1 MIEGVSLTVISA
13 ISRVKRIPPETVT
26 LESRLEDL
34 GLDSLD
40 GLNVFFELEEAF
52 DMTIPDEQARSMRSV
67 REIVDG
73 ISRLLEHRRAAGEPG
88 AVQG

>member
-1 MIEGVSLTVISA
+1 MSTEVIDKVVGA
-13 ISRVKRIPPETVT
+13 IAKVKRIPTGSIS

-34 GLDSLD
+34 GMDSLD

-52 DMTIPDEQARSMRSV
+52 DMSIPDEQARSMRSV

-73 ISRLLEHRRAAGEPG
+73 IEGLLDREKSGGPG
-88 AVQG
+88 RVHV